1 MHFFTGFFYLI
12 ASTAFETMYVLTFS
26 LLTKLLPR
34 LTVFFVSLK
43 QYFSAS

>member
-12 ASTAFETMYVLTFS
+12 ESTAFETMYVLTFS

-43 QYFSAS
+43 QYFIAS